1 MARPDR
7 VTLNFK
13 TKRFEG
19 FVTTLLVE
27 MLGRGRLTQKAINK
41 VIDQELLPAVRARTP
56 VGETGNARAG
66 WKRGKEGKD
75 RKGRVF
81 SEVTNKVFYIRFL
94 EFGTLGARKKK
105 LKEGTLARRRQ
116 KAAKGGR
123 FAAAGWSSG
132 GIRPIGMLRTTIR
145 ELRAKNAVHA
155 ELEKM
160 LHVGM
165 NRAKREAESI
175 RV

>member
-1 MARPDR
+1 MARKPDR
-7 VTLNFK
+7 VTLTFK

-19 FVTTLLVE
+19 FATTLLAE
-27 MLGRGRLTQKAINK
+27 MLGRGRLTQKAINR
-41 VIDQELLPAVRARTP
+41 VIDRELLPAVRARTP

-81 SEVTNKVFYIRFL
+81 GEVTNKVFYVPWL

-105 LKEGTLARRRQ
+105 VKKSTLTRRRQ
-116 KAAKGGR
+116 KYAKGHR
-123 FAAAGWSSG
+123 FAATGWGSG
-132 GIRPIGMLRTTIR
+132 GIRPIGMLKTTIR

-160 LHVGM
+160 LRVGI
-165 NRAKREAESI
+165 NRASRQTA
-175 RV
+175 